1 MQSNEQDESHDN
13 ELARVA
19 AGAWERLRPQLGTI
33 AAVVGLAVAGL
44 VGWSLVSSQ
53 RDAELAQGWDECI
66 DAVQQRD
73 MARLGDVAD
82 RYRGTSAAA
91 WSRVLLADAALDEGC
106 ALLSSDRKAGL
117 ERLNAAA
124 ELYASVNAD
133 RPRGLA
139 AERAI
144 FGLAKTNES
153 LGKLADARLGYETLS
168 SEYPAG
174 PLRGL
179 AESRAR
185 DVGSEAAARWY
196 DWFEKRDATPAPT
209 TEPATGSAAAE
220 PAGAGDAGSAP
231 AGGK

>member
-1 MQSNEQDESHDN
+1 MQSNEQDEVHDN
-13 ELARVA
+13 ELARA
-19 AGAWERLRPQLGTI
+19 AAAALERLRPQLGTI

-82 RYRGTSAAA
+82 RYRGTSAAD

-106 ALLSSDRKAGL
+106 ALVLTDRAAGL
-117 ERLNAAA
+117 KRLNDAA
-124 ELYASVNAD
+124 ELYAAVNAG
-133 RPRGLA
+133 RPRGLV

-144 FGLAKTNES
+144 FGLAKANES
-153 LGKLADARLGYETLS
+153 LGNLADARRGYETLT

-185 DVGSEAAARWY
+185 DVGGEAAKRWY
-196 DWFEKRDATPAPT
+196 DWFEKRDATPAQT
-209 TEPATGSAAAE
+209 SEPAAESAAGE

-231 AGGK
+231 AAGN

>member
-1 MQSNEQDESHDN
+1 MQPNEQDESQDN
-13 ELARVA
+13 ELARA
-19 AGAWERLRPQLGTI
+19 ATAAWERLRPHLGTM
-33 AAVVGLAVAGL
+33 AAVIGLAVAGL

-53 RDAELAQGWDECI
+53 RDAELAQGWNECI

-73 MARLGDVAD
+73 MARLGEVAD
-82 RYRGTSAAA
+82 RYRGTSAAE

-106 ALLSSDRKAGL
+106 ALLFSDRKAGL

-124 ELYASVNAD
+124 ELYSALNAD

-144 FGLAKTNES
+144 FGLAKANES
-153 LGKLADARLGYETLS
+153 LGKIADARRGYETLA

-179 AESRAR
+179 AEKRAR
-185 DVGSEAAARWY
+185 ELGGESAARWY
-196 DWFEKRDATPAPT
+196 DWFEKRDATSAPT
-209 TEPATGSAAAE
+209 TEPAAGSAGGE
-220 PAGAGDAGSAP
+220 PAGAGDAGSGP
-231 AGGK
+231 AAGN